1 MKLVAVLLVPLLA
14 GAAILPDSIG
24 AYHRTAVSQP
34 TLSGRDLWDEYGL
47 HEYESATY
55 ENGAAK
61 FTVNAYQL
69 QDSTG
74 AMAAFNWQ
82 RPADARVSRAA
93 DRAAET
99 ATGLTLIRGNYL
111 LSFEGYKPSAPELTA
126 LGDSL
131 IHVDGTSLPTLLGF
145 LPAQD

>member
-1 MKLVAVLLVPLLA
+1 MKLFALLFVPLLA

-34 TLSGRDLWDEYGL
+34 TLTGRDLWDEYGL

-55 ENGAAK
+55 ENGPTK
-61 FTVNAYQL
+61 FTATAYQL

-82 RPADARVSRAA
+82 RPAAA
-93 DRAAET
+93 KASAAGAFAAET
-99 ATGLTLIRGNYL
+99 KTGLMLVRGNY
-111 LSFEGYKPSAPELTA
+111 
-126 LGDSL
+126 
-131 IHVDGTSLPTLLGF
+131 
-145 LPAQD
+145 